1 MGLKNLKVGARLG
14 VGFALIVVM
23 IVAMAIFTV
32 NHTREIEKGATRVV
46 EDSLPYAML
55 AAEMTADVLESQELV
70 VDAALTGSDEAWY
83 EAEKVHRELLG
94 DLENFEGRYRQ
105 DNDSQGIQ
113 LAKKTM
119 AAADEYFETG
129 QRMIAAYR
137 QSQEA
142 GNAIMGEFDDDA
154 ANLVAALETMQ
165 EGEKLEVFDEAKA
178 ILMAAGDMQTS
189 QILVSLLA
197 VVFSSLIAV
206 LITRSIVRPL
216 DRAVTAADAL
226 AIGDVNISLV
236 VDSNDEVGQLV
247 ASMAKMTASTR
258 EVVAMAKEVADGNLG
273 IEIQER
279 SSKDE
284 MLLALKDMVV
294 NLRDVVG
301 TVQAASEQVSSGSQA
316 LSASS
321 EELSQG
327 ATEQAASAEEASSSI
342 EEMTANIRQNA
353 DNAKETEKIA
363 SKGAEDAMQGGQ
375 AVADTVTAM
384 RQIADKILIIEEISR
399 QTNLL
404 ALNAAIEAA
413 RAGEQGK
420 GFAVVAAEV
429 RKLAERSQ
437 LAAAEISELSVSS
450 VDVAENAG
458 KLLDQ
463 MVPNIQRTAE
473 LVQEIAA
480 ASLEQDSGAEQ
491 ISKAIQQL
499 DSVIQQNASS
509 SEEMASTSEELSSQ
523 AEQMQASMNFF
534 RLGIGFGGR
543 TSARQLNVANAQVAK
558 PKPVALPNA
567 TISSNDKLDSDFERF

>member
-1 MGLKNLKVGARLG
+1 MSLKNLKVGARLG
-14 VGFALIVVM
+14 VGFSLVVLM
-23 IVAMAIFTV
+23 IIGMAIFTV
-32 NHTREIEKGATRVV
+32 DHTREIEAGATRVV

-55 AAEMTADVLESQELV
+55 AAEMTVDITSSQELI
-70 VDAALTGSDEAWY
+70 VDAALTGSQDALRNAEA
-83 EAEKVHRELLG
+83 VHREVMD
-94 DLENFEGRYRQ
+94 DLEKFVERYTL
-105 DNDSQGIQ
+105 DNDSQGVQ
-113 LAKKTM
+113 LARTTM
-119 AAADEYFETG
+119 AAVDEYFETG
-129 QRMIAAYR
+129 MRLVKAYQ

-142 GNAIMGEFDDDA
+142 GNAIMDEFDDDA
-154 ANLVAALETMQ
+154 AHLVENMQ
-165 EGEKLEVFDEAKA
+165 KMMESEKQEVFEETRTIMTDADEMGTA
-178 ILMAAGDMQTS
+178 
-189 QILVSLLA
+189 QIIVSILA

-216 DRAVTAADAL
+216 DRAVQAADAL
-226 AIGDVNISLV
+226 AIGDINVTLA
-236 VDSNDEVGQLV
+236 VDSNDEVGMLV
-247 ASMAKMTASTR
+247 RSMRKMADSTR
-258 EVVAMAKEVADGNLG
+258 EVVGLAKEVADGNLG
-273 IEIQER
+273 VDIRER
-279 SSKDE
+279 SDKDE

-301 TVQAASEQVSSGSQA
+301 TVQGAAEQVSSGSQA
-316 LSASS
+316 MSSSS

-363 SKGAEDAMQGGQ
+363 VKGAEDAIQGGQ
-375 AVADTVTAM
+375 AVGDTVAAM
-384 RQIADKILIIEEISR
+384 RQIADKINIVEEIAR

-437 LAAAEISELSVSS
+437 LAAAEISDLSGSS
-450 VDVAENAG
+450 VEVAENAG
-458 KLLDQ
+458 KLLEQ

-480 ASLEQDSGAEQ
+480 ASMEQDSGAEQ
-491 ISKAIQQL
+491 ISRAIQQL

-523 AEQMQASMNFF
+523 AEQMQASMGFF
-534 RLGIGFGGR
+534 RLGNELGR
-543 TSARQLNVANAQVAK
+543 RSVAQLGTPKAQVKATSAALPAAPVAN
-558 PKPVALPNA
+558 
-567 TISSNDKLDSDFERF
+567 INDKLDSDFERF